1 MFCVNCGKEIKEG
14 AKFCIEC
21 GAAVTDNLQETVTE
35 RMDTRE
41 ELKEQYEELVTRVEK
56 KRVEYELLNN
66 ETLEAEKVKLGL
78 AILHEEIEEVLKNAS
93 VSSPVESVVL
103 SPSDSVQQSGNG
115 NVQRIFCPKCG
126 ERVGQEKFCGKC
138 GYKLF

>member
-35 RMDTRE
+35 RLNSRE
-41 ELKEQYEELVTRVEK
+41 ELKEQYEELVTEVEK

-115 NVQRIFCPKCG
+115 NVQR
-126 ERVGQEKFCGKC
+126 KFCRTCRPGKILW
-138 GYKLF
+138 KMWI

>member
-1 MFCVNCGKEIKEG
+1 MFCTNCGKEIKEG
-14 AKFCIEC
+14 SKFCIEC

-35 RMDTRE
+35 RLNTRE
-41 ELKEQYEELVTRVEK
+41 ELKEQYEELVTEVEK

-78 AILHEEIEEVLKNAS
+78 AILHEEIEEVLKNAR
-93 VSSPVESVVL
+93 VSSPAENVVV
-103 SPSDSVQQSGNG
+103 SPRDLVQQSGNG
-115 NVQRIFCPKCG
+115 NVQKKFCPKCG
-126 ERVGQEKFCGKC
+126 TRVDQARFCGKC